1 MSKEMPVLVKKE
13 DSVCWIR
20 LNRPGKLNT
29 IIPKML
35 DLLSEALDD
44 AEDDPSVRCIVIK
57 GTGGRAFCAGA
68 DITFL
73 KRLSSSE
80 AIDVSKKGHKTLMK
94 IQNISKPVIAAID
107 GYALGGGCEL
117 AAACDFRVASDKSL
131 FGQPEVNLGL
141 IPGWGGTQLLPKL
154 VGFTKAKEIIITG
167 KILSAEEAL
176 KAGLINKVLA
186 LDNYEEELK
195 TFITS
200 LVKSPPL
207 ALAEAKKLIN
217 IGLASEVG
225 LNAEA
230 EAFSG
235 LFSTK
240 DFEEG
245 ISAFSEKR
253 KPIFIGK

>member
-1 MSKEMPVLVKKE
+1 LSEEKPVLVKKE
-13 DSVCWIR
+13 DGVCWIS
-20 LNRPGKLNT
+20 LNRPDKLNT

-35 DLLSEALDD
+35 DLISEALDN

-57 GTGGRAFCAGA
+57 GTGDRAFCAGA
-68 DITFL
+68 DVSFL
-73 KRLSSSE
+73 KKLSSSE
-80 AIDVSKKGHKTLMK
+80 AKEVSKKGHKTFMK
-94 IQNISKPVIAAID
+94 IQNISKPVVAAVD

-117 AAACDFRVASDKSL
+117 AAACDFRIASDKAL
-131 FGQPEVNLGL
+131 LGQPEVNLGL

-154 VGFTKAKEIIITG
+154 VGVTKAKEIILTG

-176 KAGLINKVLA
+176 EAGLINKVLA
-186 LDNYEEELK
+186 VDNYEEELK
-195 TFITS
+195 NFITS

-207 ALAEAKKLIN
+207 AVGEAKKLIN

-253 KPIFIGK
+253 KPIFKGK